1 MKGVKGRRVGWRERP
16 RPLTLG
22 AVGSPSAS
30 DGGKNALLRALPS
43 IEQLLRRPS
52 LEARL
57 SAIPRARA
65 VAALRLA
72 VDRVRARL
80 LRGEPRAFEDSD
92 VDEALRLLATPHLR
106 PVLNATGVVL
116 HTNLGRAPLA
126 PEAVARVA
134 AVARGYSNLEYDL
147 DEGERGS
154 RYAPVVELLT
164 QLTGAEDALV
174 VNNCAGAA
182 LLVLATLAAGRE
194 AIVSRGELVE
204 IGGGFR
210 VPDVMAQS
218 GARLVEVG
226 TTNRT
231 RRSDYESALTAD
243 TGVLM
248 KVHRSNFALVG
259 FTEEVEVKELAG
271 LGRARGVPVF
281 VDLGSGAL
289 VPLTGEGLTE
299 EPTVP
304 ATVAAG
310 SDVVAFS
317 GDKLLGGPQA
327 GIIVGR
333 AALISRIKKH
343 PLTRALRIDKMT
355 VAALEATLELYR
367 DGRPEA
373 VPTYRL
379 LTWPPEVLSA
389 RAGRLLAL
397 LSMKGIKAR
406 VAPVS
411 GQVGG
416 GAMPLARLP
425 SFACI
430 LTVEEPAAVLECL
443 RGAEVPVIGRISDGE
458 VVMDVRCLAEEDLG
472 PVAEAVA
479 MATQG
484 RQPC

>member
-1 MKGVKGRRVGWRERP
+1 MSADPGTLRRLPSVDQVVRALVERPEVAEVARPRLTALVRETLAVERAAVRERDQP
-16 RPLTLG
+16 PADVATLVERLVG
-22 AVGSPSAS
+22 AIRQAGLFS
-30 DGGKNALLRALPS
+30 
-43 IEQLLRRPS
+43 
-52 LEARL
+52 
-57 SAIPRARA
+57 
-65 VAALRLA
+65 
-72 VDRVRARL
+72 
-80 LRGEPRAFEDSD
+80 
-92 VDEALRLLATPHLR
+92 LR
-106 PVLNATGVVL
+106 PVINATGVVL
-116 HTNLGRAPLA
+116 HTNLGRSLLSPLA
-126 PEAVARVA
+126 RERVA
-134 AVARGYSNLEYDL
+134 AVGGAYSNLEIDL
-147 DEGERGS
+147 VSKERGS
-154 RYAPVVELLT
+154 RYSHVEALLRR
-164 QLTGAEDALV
+164 LTGAEDALV

-182 LLVLATLAAGRE
+182 LLVLATLAAGHE

-210 VPDVMAQS
+210 VPDVMKQS

-231 RRSDYESALTAD
+231 RRSDYESALTPD

-248 KVHRSNFALVG
+248 KVHRSNFAVVG
-259 FTEEVEVKELAG
+259 FTEEVETKELAG

-289 VPLTGEGLTE
+289 VPLTGEGLTD

-310 SDVVAFS
+310 ADVVAFS

-333 AALISRIKKH
+333 AALLARVKKH

-379 LTWPPEVLSA
+379 LTQPPESLRA
-389 RAGRLLAL
+389 RAERLLAL
-397 LSMKGIKAR
+397 LAVKGVKAR
-406 VAPVS
+406 VAPTS

-430 LTVEEPAAVLECL
+430 LTVGEPAAFLEYL
-443 RGAEVPVIGRISDGE
+443 READVPVIGRISDGE
-458 VVMDVRCLAEEDLG
+458 VVLDVRCLAEEDLG
-472 PVAEAVA
+472 PVAEAVG
-479 MATQG
+479 TTSQE

>member
-1 MKGVKGRRVGWRERP
+1 MGGADARL
-16 RPLTLG
+16 PLHFP
-22 AVGSPSAS
+22 AVGAPSTR

-43 IEQLLRRPS
+43 IEQLLHRPS

-57 SAIPRARA
+57 TGLPRARA

-72 VDRVRARL
+72 VATVRERL
-80 LRGEPRAFEDSD
+80 LGGDPRGLEDAD
-92 VDEALRLLATPHLR
+92 VDEALHALATPRLR

-134 AVARGYSNLEYDL
+134 AVSRGFCNLEYDL
-147 DEGERGS
+147 EEGERGS
-154 RYAPVVELLT
+154 RYAPVIELLT
-164 QLTGAEDALV
+164 GLTGAEDALV

-182 LLVLATLAAGRE
+182 LLMLAALASGRE
-194 AIVSRGELVE
+194 AVVSRGELVE

-210 VPDVMAQS
+210 VPDVMRQS

-231 RRSDYESALTAD
+231 RRADYEAALTPD

-259 FTEEVEVKELAG
+259 FTEETEVKALAS
-271 LGRARGVPVF
+271 LGQARGVPVL

-289 VPLTGEGLTE
+289 LPLVGEGLTG

-310 SDVVAFS
+310 ADVVAFS

-327 GIIVGR
+327 GILVGR
-333 AALISRIKKH
+333 AALLARIQKH
-343 PLTRALRIDKMT
+343 PLTRALRVDKMT

-367 DGRPEA
+367 DGCPEA
-373 VPTYRL
+373 VPTWRL
-379 LTWPPEVLSA
+379 LTQPAELLRA
-389 RAGRLLAL
+389 RAERLLAL
-397 LSMKGIKAR
+397 LTSRGVPGR
-406 VAPVS
+406 VAPTS

-425 SFACI
+425 SFACV
-430 LTVEEPAAVLECL
+430 LTFGAPDSFLECL
-443 RGAEVPVIGRISDGE
+443 RKAAVPVIGRIADGE
-458 VVMDVRCLAEEDLG
+458 VLLDVRCLAEEDLG
-472 PVAEAVA
+472 PVAEAVGKA
-479 MATQG
+479 LQG

>member
-1 MKGVKGRRVGWRERP
+1 M
-16 RPLTLG
+16 G
-22 AVGSPSAS
+22 APSNNG

-52 LEARL
+52 LEPLLAGV
-57 SAIPRARA
+57 PRARA
-65 VAALRLA
+65 VAAVRLA
-72 VDRVRARL
+72 VERVRARL
-80 LRGEPRAFEDSD
+80 LRGEARPFEDSD
-92 VDEALRLLATPHLR
+92 VGEALRTLATPLLR

-154 RYAPVVELLT
+154 RYAPVVDLLRA
-164 QLTGAEDALV
+164 LTGAEDALV
-174 VNNCAGAA
+174 DNNCAGAA
-182 LLVLATLAAGRE
+182 LLVLAALASGRE
-194 AIVSRGELVE
+194 GVVSRGELVE

-210 VPDVMAQS
+210 VPDVMRQS
-218 GARLVEVG
+218 GVKLVEVG

-231 RRSDYESALTAD
+231 RLSDYAAAVGPE
-243 TGVLM
+243 TGVLV

-259 FTEEVEVKELAG
+259 FTEEVEAAELAG

-281 VDLGSGAL
+281 QDLGSGAL
-289 VPLTGEGLTE
+289 VPLKGEGLTQ

-304 ATVAAG
+304 QAVAAG
-310 SDVVAFS
+310 ADVVAFS

-327 GIIVGR
+327 GIVVGR
-333 AALISRIKKH
+333 AALLSRIKAH
-343 PLTRALRIDKMT
+343 PLTRALRVDKMT

-379 LTWPPEVLSA
+379 LGQEPGELRA
-389 RAGRLLAL
+389 RALRLQGL
-397 LSMKGIKAR
+397 LGERGVAAR
-406 VAPVS
+406 VDGVV

-430 LTVEEPAAVLECL
+430 LTLQEPESFLERL
-443 RGAEVPVIGRISDGE
+443 RGGEQPVIGRITDGE
-458 VVMDVRCLAEEDLG
+458 VVLDVRCLAEEELRAAADAIAAASPG
-472 PVAEAVA
+472 KP
-479 MATQG
+479 
-484 RQPC
+484 P

>member
-1 MKGVKGRRVGWRERP
+1 VERP
-16 RPLTLG
+16 
-22 AVGSPSAS
+22 SAD
-30 DGGKNALLRALPS
+30 DGRKNALLRGLPS

-57 SAIPRARA
+57 GGVPRARA

-72 VDRVRARL
+72 VQRVRERL
-80 LRGEPRAFEDSD
+80 LRGEARPFEDGD
-92 VDEALRLLATPHLR
+92 VDEALRALATPHLR
-106 PVLNATGVVL
+106 AVINATGVVL

-134 AVARGYSNLEYDL
+134 AVARGYCNLEYDL
-147 DEGERGS
+147 EEGERGS

-164 QLTGAEDALV
+164 GLTGAEDALV

-182 LLVLATLAAGRE
+182 LLALATLAAGKE

-210 VPDVMAQS
+210 VPDVMRQS

-231 RRSDYESALTAD
+231 RRADYESALGPD

-259 FTEEVEVKELAG
+259 FTEEVEVRELAA
-271 LGRARGVPVF
+271 LGRARGVAVF

-289 VPLTGEGLTE
+289 VPLVGEGLTQ

-310 SDVVAFS
+310 ADVVAFS

-327 GIIVGR
+327 GILVGR
-333 AALISRIKKH
+333 KAVLARIKSH
-343 PLTRALRIDKMT
+343 PLCRALRVDKLT

-373 VPTYRL
+373 VPTWRL
-379 LTWPPEVLSA
+379 LTQSPQALRE
-389 RAGRLLAL
+389 RAERLHALLAEQ
-397 LSMKGIKAR
+397 GVRAR
-406 VAPVS
+406 VAPAS

-425 SFACI
+425 SFACV
-430 LTVEEPAAVLECL
+430 LNVGEPTALLDKL
-443 RGAEVPVIGRISDGE
+443 RGADVPVVGRISDGE
-458 VVMDVRCLAEEDLG
+458 VVLDVRCLAEEELE
-472 PVAEAVA
+472 PAARAVA
-479 MATQG
+479 AATQG